1 MPWLYYTYWSLK
13 IDQVVY
19 NRAMQ
24 NLSHRLGI
32 IPILLLGIG
41 LFALGLLAVNQIVN
55 TMWPFDV
62 QRLELV
68 RATAQQR
75 VDAAILLSS
84 ARNDIVI
91 AFLASIVVAVTG
103 LMMPIVYI
111 LNKRFSP
118 DTRTGEPP
126 RFLVVMRQSMWVGF
140 WVAFCVWL
148 QMNRTMGIAVAVLVA
163 GVLVLFEIL
172 LQIRS
177 HAAAV
182 KQHTAV

>member
-1 MPWLYYTYWSLK
+1 MHTLT
-13 IDQVVY
+13 
-19 NRAMQ
+19 R
-24 NLSHRLGI
+24 RLGI
-32 IPILLLGIG
+32 VPVLLLG
-41 LFALGLLAVNQIVN
+41 AGLLILGILAINQIVN

-62 QRLELV
+62 SRLELV

-75 VDAAILLSS
+75 VDAAILMAS

-91 AFLASIVVAVTG
+91 AFLASVVVAFTG
-103 LMMPIVYI
+103 LAMPIVYI

-118 DTRTGEPP
+118 DTRSGNPP

-140 WVAFCVWL
+140 WVAFCLWL

-163 GVLVLFEIL
+163 GVLILFEIL

-177 HAAAV
+177 HAATV
-182 KQHTAV
+182 EQQQTPI